1 MKTFKSDLSNLDF
14 PITEKVNVEFI
25 RPTVL
30 KFIKDS
36 NPIIQSLNVIYLSE
50 NNKKMTNTEKQIIL
64 YLACK
69 KNSVSIRY
77 VF

>member
-14 PITEKVNVEFI
+14 PITEKVNVEVI

-36 NPIIQSLNVIYLSE
+36 NPIIQSLNVISMGE
-50 NNKKMTNTEKQIIL
+50 NNKKMTNTEIQIIL
-64 YLACK
+64 YLA
-69 KNSVSIRY
+69 
-77 VF
+77 

>member
-14 PITEKVNVEFI
+14 PITEKVNVEIF

-30 KFIKDS
+30 KFIRDS
-36 NPIIQSLNVIYLSE
+36 NPTIQSLNVISLSE
-50 NNKKMTNTEKQIIL
+50 NNKKMTNTEIQIIL

-69 KNSVSIRY
+69 KKLSIY
-77 VF
+77 